1 MHSNTIA
8 QSQQSAYKRRKG
20 DVESQEVTESQGG
33 KVNMD
38 LLEKIQMDLN
48 SDDQELKVFHAS
60 KTSVHK
66 HGHKK

>member
-48 SDDQELKVFHAS
+48 SDD
-60 KTSVHK
+60 
-66 HGHKK
+66 